1 MDLIRRFQTTEE
13 IAKPA
18 SLDDPFAQLNQVLEE
33 NFYKPDLQARLIAA
47 QVNPD
52 VTRSG
57 GIAEDIVE
65 AFDGWY

>member
-1 MDLIRRFQTTEE
+1 MTIMDLIRRFQTTEE
-13 IAKPA
+13 IAKP
-18 SLDDPFAQLNQVLEE
+18 AQLNQVLEE